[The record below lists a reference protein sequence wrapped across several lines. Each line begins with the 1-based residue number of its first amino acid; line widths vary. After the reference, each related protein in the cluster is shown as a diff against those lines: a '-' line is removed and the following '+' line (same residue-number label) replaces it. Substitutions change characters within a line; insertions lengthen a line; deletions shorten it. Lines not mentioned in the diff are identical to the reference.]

1 MDIGLLPEWSDI
13 QFAENLIQQ
22 ILRLYYK
29 NDSYLFVI
37 MPSEQTQLILL
48 QELLDG
54 TDINEWTL
62 YAERH

>member
-1 MDIGLLPEWSDI
+1 MD
-13 QFAENLIQQ
+13 
-22 ILRLYYK
+22 
-29 NDSYLFVI
+29 YLFVI

-62 YAERH
+62 YAEGTEQRLKDVIKHMMRLEEFQLR